1 MTKIEKHEV
10 MCKNLHELYIQKNK
24 AYGDSFG
31 ETYRKLGIISAVTRI
46 SDKYNRLVNLA
57 THRDINTGDESLKD
71 TLVDLAN
78 YALMTAMEID
88 EETKAGEVRAGDYI
102 ISSDTTTGVSVSNVI
117 PKSNP
122 YDLKPEEWSR
132 KDALA
137 FTE

>member
-57 THRDINTGDESLKD
+57 THRNINTGDESLKD

-88 EETKAGEVRAGDYI
+88 EETKTGEVRADDYI
-102 ISSDTTTGVSVSNVI
+102 ISTTGVSNVI

-122 YDLKPEEWSR
+122 YDLKLEEWSR